1 MKRKFLKMFKYYK
14 LSIIW
19 LILAKDLIMKKF
31 ISIFIFSFIFFNFFS
46 LQAHNLEQSVNSEE
60 RSIENIKRDKF
71 RHPYETLKFF
81 GIEPEMT
88 VVELS
93 PGGGWYTEIL
103 AIYMYDKGEL
113 ITAPYSASL
122 SDYAKRSREAFEAKL
137 NSKSIYEKVK
147 IVDLFGKL
155 AENETVDAV
164 LTFRNVHNW
173 LGKDGSGVKNVF
185 EQSYAALKPG
195 GILGVVEHRAKRGT
209 SIKEMKKSGYV
220 TEELTINLAKEA
232 GFILSKKSEINANI
246 KDTKDHPNGVWTLPP
261 SLYLKDGDKEKYR
274 QIGESDRM
282 TLLFKKPV

>member
-46 LQAHNLEQSVNSEE
+46 LQAHNLEQSVNSED

-103 AIYMYDKGEL
+103 AIYMYDEGEL

-173 LGKDGSGVKNVF
+173 LGEDGSGVKNVF

-195 GILGVVEHRAKRGT
+195 GIFGVVEHRAKRGT

-282 TLLFKKPV
+282 TLLFKKPI

>member
-46 LQAHNLEQSVNSEE
+46 LQAHNLEQSVNSED

-103 AIYMYDKGEL
+103 AIYMYDEGEL

-137 NSKSIYEKVK
+137 NNKSIYEKVK
-147 IVDLFGKL
+147 IVDLFGEL

-173 LGKDGSGVKNVF
+173 LGEDGSGVKNVF

-195 GILGVVEHRAKRGT
+195 GIFGVVEHRAKPET
-209 SIKEMKKSGYV
+209 SIKEMKESGYV
-220 TEELTINLAKEA
+220 TEEFTIKLAKEA

>member
-19 LILAKDLIMKKF
+19 LMLAKDLIMKKF

-46 LQAHNLEQSVNSEE
+46 LQAHNLEQSVNSED

-103 AIYMYDKGEL
+103 AIYMYDEGEL

-173 LGKDGSGVKNVF
+173 LGEDGSGVKNVF

-232 GFILSKKSEINANI
+232 GFILSKKSEINANS

-282 TLLFKKPV
+282 TLLFKKPI

>member
-1 MKRKFLKMFKYYK
+1 MLFLKYK
-14 LSIIW
+14 KGSL
-19 LILAKDLIMKKF
+19 MKKI
-31 ISIFIFSFIFFNFFS
+31 ISIFIFMFLVFNPFS
-46 LQAHNLEQSVNSEE
+46 LQAHNLQQSVNSED

-81 GIEPEMT
+81 GIDPEMT

-113 ITAPYSASL
+113 ITAPYSATL
-122 SDYAKRSREAFEAKL
+122 SDYAKRSREAFESKL

-147 IVDLFGKL
+147 IVDLFSKL
-155 AENETVDAV
+155 AEDETVDAV
-164 LTFRNVHNW
+164 LTFRNIHNW
-173 LGKDGSGVKNVF
+173 LGEDGSGVKKVF
-185 EQSYAALKPG
+185 EQAYAALKPG
-195 GILGVVEHRAKRGT
+195 GILGVVEHRAKPGI

-232 GFILSKKSEINANI
+232 GFNLSNKSEINANV

-282 TLLFKKPV
+282 TLLFRKPV

>member
-46 LQAHNLEQSVNSEE
+46 LQAHNLEQSVNSED
-60 RSIENIKRDKF
+60 RSIENINRDKF

-103 AIYMYDKGEL
+103 AIYMYDEGEL

-173 LGKDGSGVKNVF
+173 LGEDGSGVKNVF

-282 TLLFKKPV
+282 TLLFKKPI

>member
-46 LQAHNLEQSVNSEE
+46 LQAHNLEQSVNSED

-103 AIYMYDKGEL
+103 AIYMYDEGEL

-173 LGKDGSGVKNVF
+173 LGEDGSGVKNVF

-195 GILGVVEHRAKRGT
+195 GILGVVEHRAKPGI

-282 TLLFKKPV
+282 TLLFKKPI

>member
-46 LQAHNLEQSVNSEE
+46 LQAHNLEQSVNSED

-81 GIEPEMT
+81 GIDPEMT

-103 AIYMYDKGEL
+103 AIYMYDEGEL

-173 LGKDGSGVKNVF
+173 LGEDGSGVKNVF

-195 GILGVVEHRAKRGT
+195 GILGVVEHRAKPGT

-220 TEELTINLAKEA
+220 TEEFTINLAKEA
-232 GFILSKKSEINANI
+232 GFILSKKSEINANS

-261 SLYLKDGDKEKYR
+261 SLYLKDGNKEKYR

-282 TLLFKKPV
+282 TLLFKKPL

>member
-46 LQAHNLEQSVNSEE
+46 LQAHNLEQSVNSED

-103 AIYMYDKGEL
+103 AIYMYDEGEL

-173 LGKDGSGVKNVF
+173 LGEDGSGVKNVF

-220 TEELTINLAKEA
+220 TEEFTINLAKEA

-282 TLLFKKPV
+282 TLLFKKPI

>member
-46 LQAHNLEQSVNSEE
+46 LQAHNLEQSVNSED

-81 GIEPEMT
+81 GIDPEMT

-103 AIYMYDKGEL
+103 AIYMYDEGEL

-173 LGKDGSGVKNVF
+173 LGEDGSGVKNVF

-195 GILGVVEHRAKRGT
+195 GIFGVVEHRAKPET
-209 SIKEMKKSGYV
+209 SIKEMKESGYV
-220 TEELTINLAKEA
+220 TEEFTIKLAKEA

-282 TLLFKKPV
+282 TLLFKKPL

>member
-46 LQAHNLEQSVNSEE
+46 LQAHNLEQSVNSED

-81 GIEPEMT
+81 GIEPEMK

-93 PGGGWYTEIL
+93 PGRGWYTEIL
-103 AIYMYDKGEL
+103 AVYMYDEGEL

-122 SDYAKRSREAFEAKL
+122 SDYAKRSREAFEVKL
-137 NSKSIYEKVK
+137 NSKSIYKKVK

-173 LGKDGSGVKNVF
+173 LGEDGSGVKNVF

-282 TLLFKKPV
+282 TLLFKKPI